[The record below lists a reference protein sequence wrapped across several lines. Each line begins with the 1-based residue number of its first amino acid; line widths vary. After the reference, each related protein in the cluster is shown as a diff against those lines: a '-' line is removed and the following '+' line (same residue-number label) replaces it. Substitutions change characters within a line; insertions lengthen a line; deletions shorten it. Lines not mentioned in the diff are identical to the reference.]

1 MSEPEVL
8 VEVIDG
14 VGSILL
20 NRPRAINALSTGM
33 MQTIGDT
40 LSSWRH
46 DPSVER
52 VELRGVGER
61 GFCSGA
67 DVRALREVVL
77 EGGDFMRF
85 FDLEYTLDND
95 IATYPKPITA
105 FMSGITMGG
114 GLGLS
119 AHASRRVVDASS
131 LLAMPE
137 TIIGFEPDVGVL
149 FILSRAPGELGT
161 HLAMTGATIGPTDA
175 LLAGLADE
183 CAGECPPGV
192 LADSR
197 AWIDECYAGDDP
209 AAIIRRL
216 EEHPD
221 PRAAAAA
228 SDMRARSPLSVAVAL
243 EAVRRAA
250 GMGSVAEVL
259 AQDSVLARNM
269 IGSSDFVEGVRAQL
283 VDKDR
288 NPRWQHARI
297 EDVSREEVLA
307 CFDPER

>member
-1 MSEPEVL
+1 
-8 VEVIDG
+8 
-14 VGSILL
+14 
-20 NRPRAINALSTGM
+20 
-33 MQTIGDT
+33 
-40 LSSWRH
+40 
-46 DPSVER
+46 
-52 VELRGVGER
+52 
-61 GFCSGA
+61 
-67 DVRALREVVL
+67 
-77 EGGDFMRF
+77 
-85 FDLEYTLDND
+85 
-95 IATYPKPITA
+95 
-105 FMSGITMGG
+105 MGG

-175 LLAGLADE
+175 LLVGLADE

-269 IGSSDFVEGVRAQL
+269 IGSHDFVEGVRAQL

-297 EDVSREEVLA
+297 EDVLREEVLA